1 MKQFIVFSEQ
11 DPVSSDGKNRWQEA
25 INAWVSANL
34 TDAKYRAPTET
45 YSGSDQQIGIHV
57 TSPSDSQQV
66 NSNDLNIQFSIA
78 TVNDLDR
85 VEVSIGSFSKTY
97 HDKNVN
103 ETVHLE
109 NGSYTLHIEAVDNKG
124 NHAGNDLHIGINTPY
139 ASPTPTPTP

>member
-1 MKQFIVFSEQ
+1 M
-11 DPVSSDGKNRWQEA
+11 
-25 INAWVSANL
+25 
-34 TDAKYRAPTET
+34 
-45 YSGSDQQIGIHV
+45 
-57 TSPSDSQQV
+57 TSPTDNQQV

-85 VEVSIGSFSKTY
+85 VEVSVGSINKTY

-124 NHAGNDLHIGINTPY
+124 NHAGNDLRIGINMPY
-139 ASPTPTPTP
+139 ATPTPTPTP